1 MKRLLIFLIGCIGTR
16 VLLMYYAKVTNLE
29 TLQYLGYLS
38 IIPALGFFVIYF
50 GNLRKTGI
58 ETGGNIIWWN
68 DLRPV
73 HGLLYSLFA
82 YNAIMKN
89 SSSWIYILIDVI
101 IGFTSFIVYHV
112 NAERVLNITRSFT
125 EKTLEIS

>member
-1 MKRLLIFLIGCIGTR
+1 
-16 VLLMYYAKVTNLE
+16 MYYAKVTNLE